1 MELNAGRDLTLK
13 GTDVKSRGDITL
25 SAGNKVTLQA
35 AESTQTRKESQ
46 LSGNLDLGAG
56 SSDSKEKPAA
66 ALRRRRVR
74 HRQGE

>member
-13 GTDVKSRGDITL
+13 GTDVKSQGDITL

-35 AESTQTRKESQ
+35 AESTQTRESQ

-66 ALRRRRVR
+66 ASPPAARSTSPR
-74 HRQGE
+74 